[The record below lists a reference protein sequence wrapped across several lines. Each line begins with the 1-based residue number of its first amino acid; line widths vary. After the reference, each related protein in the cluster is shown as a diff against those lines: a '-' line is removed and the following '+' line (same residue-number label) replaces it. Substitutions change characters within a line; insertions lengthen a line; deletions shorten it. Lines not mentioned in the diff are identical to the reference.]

1 MEIEDNVN
9 NPKWKEIPCTC
20 DHSSVLTK
28 FPIKDCIH
36 CKCELAE
43 NSIPKNNFNS
53 IDKND
58 NEIVISKIK
67 VIRGSKYDDCIGWT
81 F

>member
-1 MEIEDNVN
+1 MIINDNVN
-9 NPKWKEIPCTC
+9 NPKWHKISCTC
-20 DHSSVLTK
+20 DHSSVLTE

-43 NSIPKNNFNS
+43 NSIPSSDFVIKDDNG
-53 IDKND
+53 ND
-58 NEIVISKIK
+58 ITITKIN
-67 VIRGSKYDDCIGWT
+67 VVRGNKYEDCIGWT